1 MADNKKQFLM
11 PLPLSIHQI
20 TPAILSRISKLIELC
35 RQFSFALNADICV
48 MKNIKKIQLGHNG
61 PFVSGLGLG
70 CMRMSSIW
78 GGPTPDESESILT
91 IKQALDSGIDFLNT
105 GDFYGAGHNE
115 MLIGKAI
122 RGRRDEAF
130 ISVKFGAIFH
140 NGQWLGMDLRPNSIK
155 NFINYS
161 LTRLGIDTIDLYQP
175 SRMDDSVPVE
185 DIIGTVA
192 DLVKEGKVRH
202 IGVSEINAEQLR
214 KANAVYP
221 ISALEI
227 GYSLADR
234 QIENELLPAA
244 RELGIAVVAFANT
257 AEGLLTGE
265 MSAPLSDDDY
275 RNHFSRFQNENL
287 VHNLEKVE
295 LLKQLASSKGFTPT
309 QLAIAWVK
317 QQGDKIIPLVS
328 MSKRSRLPENIEA
341 MEIEFTADEMS
352 ALNTTFATGAIKGG
366 TYLAR

>member
-1 MADNKKQFLM
+1 
-11 PLPLSIHQI
+11 
-20 TPAILSRISKLIELC
+20 
-35 RQFSFALNADICV
+35 
-48 MKNIKKIQLGHNG
+48 MKNSTKIQLGVNG
-61 PFVSGLGLG
+61 PLVSGLGLG

-78 GGPTPDESESILT
+78 GGPTPDETESIAT
-91 IKQALDSGIDFLNT
+91 IREALDRGINFLNT

-122 RGRRDEAF
+122 KGRRDDAF
-130 ISVKFGAIFH
+130 ISVKFGAVFH
-140 NGQWLGMDLRPNSIK
+140 NGQWLGMDLRPSSIK

-161 LTRLGIDTIDLYQP
+161 LTRLGIETIDLYQP
-175 SRMDDSVPVE
+175 SRMDGSVPLE

-202 IGVSEINAEQLR
+202 IGVSEISAEQLR
-214 KANAVYP
+214 EAGSIHP

-265 MSAPLSDDDY
+265 MKAPLPENDY
-275 RNHFSRFQNENL
+275 RNHFSRFQGENL
-287 VHNLEKVE
+287 IKNLEKVE
-295 LLKQLASSKGFTPT
+295 VLKNMARHKACTPT

-317 QQGDKIIPLVS
+317 EQGNYIMPLVS
-328 MSKRSRLPENIEA
+328 MSRRTRLPENIAA
-341 MEIEFTADEMS
+341 MEIVFTPEEMS
-352 ALNTTFATGAIKGG
+352 LLNTTFATGAIYGS
-366 TYLAR
+366 TYLER

>member
-1 MADNKKQFLM
+1 
-11 PLPLSIHQI
+11 
-20 TPAILSRISKLIELC
+20 
-35 RQFSFALNADICV
+35 
-48 MKNIKKIQLGHNG
+48 MKNINQIHLGPNG
-61 PFVSGLGLG
+61 PLVSSLGLG

-78 GGPTPDESESILT
+78 GGATPDESESIAT
-91 IKQALDSGIDFLNT
+91 INEALDLGINFLNT

-122 RGRRDEAF
+122 KGRRDDAF

-140 NGQWLGMDLRPNSIK
+140 NGQWLGLDLKPNSIK
-155 NFINYS
+155 NFVNYS
-161 LTRLGIDTIDLYQP
+161 LTRLGIEAIDLYQP

-192 DLVKEGKVRH
+192 ELVKEGKVRH
-202 IGVSEINAEQLR
+202 IGVSEITADQLR
-214 KANAVYP
+214 KANHVHP

-234 QIENELLPAA
+234 QIENKLLPAA

-257 AEGLLTGE
+257 AEGLLSGE
-265 MSAPLSDDDY
+265 LSAPLNDKDY
-275 RNHFSRFQNENL
+275 RQHFSRFQNKNL
-287 VHNLEKVE
+287 VHNLQKVE
-295 LLKQLASSKGFTPT
+295 ILKDLAAVKGFTPT

-317 QQGDKIIPLVS
+317 QQDKQIMPLVS
-328 MSKRSRLPENIEA
+328 MSKRSRLAENIAA
-341 MEIEFTADEMS
+341 MEIEFSEEEMNT
-352 ALNTTFATGAIKGG
+352 LNTTFAIDAIKGG